1 MTKCIFSSAKVD
13 VISNLIAFPEAVEQM
28 NELGVENADDLRELE
43 CEDVE
48 DVYWNSVTYYTRYGN
63 ISYEI

>member
-1 MTKCIFSSAKVD
+1 MTCH

>member
-43 CEDVE
+43 CEDVVKLGTTTE
-48 DVYWNSVTYYTRYGN
+48 FRNVL
-63 ISYEI
+63 YEIRKYFL